1 MDNPQSSFSSVFPRK
16 DAKHRPSQDIVAAED
31 AGKLALQAA
40 QAIDDALGSGWYAEH
55 GNKADR
61 AAFVLCRL
69 RRARGGQYRSSE
81 AGDDAV
87 RAALADASPEAVVWL
102 ASRAISY
109 MDESGFP
116 EAAEPYL

>member
-1 MDNPQSSFSSVFPRK
+1 MDIFPRK
-16 DAKHRPSQDIVAAED
+16 GATHRPAADIVAAED
-31 AGKLALQAA
+31 AGQLALQAA
-40 QAIDDALGSGWYAEH
+40 KAIDDAVGSGWYAEH

-69 RRARGGQYRSSE
+69 RRARGGQWRSSE

-87 RAALADASPEAVVWL
+87 RAALGEASPDAVVWL

-109 MDESGFP
+109 MDENGFP
-116 EAAEPYL
+116 ESAEPYLEN

>member
-1 MDNPQSSFSSVFPRK
+1 MDIFPRK
-16 DAKHRPSQDIVAAED
+16 DAIRRPAADIVAAED
-31 AGKLALQAA
+31 AGQLALQAA
-40 QAIDDALGSGWYAEH
+40 KAIDDAADSGWYAEH

-69 RRARGGQYRSSE
+69 RRARSGQWKSSE

-87 RAALADASPEAVVWL
+87 RAALGEASPEAVVWL

-109 MDESGFP
+109 MDENGFP
-116 EAAEPYL
+116 EAVERYVEG